1 MKRHLPAKVRIAR
14 FFRAIVPAA
23 GILGFGALV
32 VLGFLIY
39 KISHPGSV
47 PEPVNPSYYA
57 LPSLEVEFSPK
68 GGKEIP
74 AWWIPGLKGAAGIVL
89 APGYGMSRSD
99 ALSLANVLHE
109 DGFNILIYSQRS
121 SSASPRGAST
131 LGTNETGDMLG
142 AIEFMQNRPES
153 DRTHIGIWGV
163 DVGAF
168 AALNSAGSVAEV
180 RAIAA
185 DGAFESV
192 FDFLDLRVGE
202 EAGLD
207 NPALQFGC
215 RQMFKL
221 VHFLSIPAMNEKLP
235 LQALSNCTILFI
247 EGDNRKKL
255 GRLTNALHRKIQ
267 PQKEM
272 ILFTTSRVHLMRGE
286 DARNYDAQVANFFR
300 LNLSEK

>member
-23 GILGFGALV
+23 GILVFGVLA

-39 KISHPGSV
+39 KISNPGSI

-57 LPSLEVEFSPK
+57 LPSLEVVFSPE

-89 APGYGMSRSD
+89 APGYGMNRSD

-109 DGFNILIYSQRS
+109 DGFNILIYSQRGS
-121 SSASPRGAST
+121 GDSPRGAST
-131 LGTNETGDMLG
+131 LGTSETGDMFG
-142 AIEFMQNRPES
+142 AIEFVQNRPES
-153 DRTHIGIWGV
+153 DRTRIGIWGV

-168 AALNSAGSVAEV
+168 AALNSAASVAEV
-180 RAIAA
+180 RAVAV

-207 NPALQFGC
+207 NPVLQFGC
-215 RQMFKL
+215 RQMFRL
-221 VHFLSIPAMNEKLP
+221 VHFLSIPAMNEELP
-235 LQALSNCTILFI
+235 LQALSNRSILFI
-247 EGDNRKKL
+247 EGGNRKGL
-255 GRLTNALHRKIQ
+255 GRLTNVLYGKIQ

-272 ILFTTSRVHLMRGE
+272 VLFTTSRVHMMRGE
-286 DARNYDAQVANFFR
+286 DTRNYDVQVANFFR